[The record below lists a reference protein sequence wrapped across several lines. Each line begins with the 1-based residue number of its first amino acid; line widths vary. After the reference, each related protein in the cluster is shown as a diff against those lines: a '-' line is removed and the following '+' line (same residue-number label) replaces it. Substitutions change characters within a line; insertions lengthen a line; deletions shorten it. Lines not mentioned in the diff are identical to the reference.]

1 MRVETRTTARD
12 AAAVTL
18 RTSECRFQVDL
29 RSVSTVEIMEMLKV
43 LKLMNF
49 DGRFEISGLE

>member
-1 MRVETRTTARD
+1 MQFD
-12 AAAVTL
+12 
-18 RTSECRFQVDL
+18 VDL
-29 RSVSTVEIMEMLKV
+29 KSISMVEIMEMLKV